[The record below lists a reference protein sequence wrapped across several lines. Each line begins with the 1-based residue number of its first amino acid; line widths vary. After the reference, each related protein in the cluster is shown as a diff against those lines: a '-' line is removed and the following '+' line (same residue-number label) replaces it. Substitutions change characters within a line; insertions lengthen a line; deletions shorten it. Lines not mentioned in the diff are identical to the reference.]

1 MIACSIVNV
10 FSGATSFGGSFVPE
24 LISSSNSRA
33 SNSGMSVR
41 MGGETTVFLMSRAS
55 SGVK

>member
-1 MIACSIVNV
+1 MIASWIVNV
-10 FSGATSFGGSFVPE
+10 FCGATSFGGSLVPE
-24 LISSSNSRA
+24 SINSSNSRA